1 MTTSTSMDRQT
12 FLTHLRQSKLVGR
25 RELRDLEQRLPET
38 ERGRI
43 VARALVEWGV
53 LTRFQAEL
61 LLAGRSSGF
70 VLGQYQI
77 LDHLGQGG
85 MGRVFKALHRR
96 MHRTVALKV
105 LAPQVMQSEKAKRL
119 FQREVR
125 ATGQLNHPN
134 IVTAYDANHV
144 HGRYFLVMEYVEGLN
159 LDQLVRQ
166 RGRLPV
172 GLACDLMRQAALGLQ
187 YAYERGTVHRD
198 IKPANLIAQRG
209 PMRGSP
215 YVLKILDFGLAR
227 LHDAEDAPPGDDPAA
242 PRKHVVL
249 GTPDFLSPEQ
259 ARDMHAVDVRSD
271 LYSLGCTFYFLLTGQ
286 VPFPGGTKI
295 EKLIR
300 HGTETAA
307 PVESVRPDVSPAVGA
322 VVRKLMAKDM
332 ADRYQS
338 PAELAEALEPFAQP
352 GSVER
357 EGVEEPPALISQ
369 AEAALDKDSAD
380 QSALG
385 TVPPD
390 LSPTPLSVDELP
402 TEQERPA
409 PERGLSLQTVLVWT
423 GAFTLAALLLVLAM
437 LLRA

>member
-1 MTTSTSMDRQT
+1 MTTTSTSMDRQT

-70 VLGQYQI
+70 VLGQYRI
-77 LDHLGQGG
+77 LDQLGQGG
-85 MGRVFKALHRR
+85 MGRVFKALHLR

-125 ATGQLNHPN
+125 ATGQLSHPN

-144 HGRYFLVMEYVEGLN
+144 HGRYFLVMEYVDGLN

-172 GLACDLMRQAALGLQ
+172 GLACDLIRQAALGLQ

-227 LHDAEDAPPGDDPAA
+227 LHDAEEAQTPSDSVVTAK
-242 PRKHVVL
+242 RVVL

-259 ARDMHAVDVRSD
+259 ARDTHAVDVRSD
-271 LYSLGCTFYFLLTGQ
+271 LYSLGCTFYFLLAGQ
-286 VPFPGGTKI
+286 VPYPGGTKI

-307 PVESVRPDVSPAVGA
+307 PVESIRPDVSPAVGA

-332 ADRYQS
+332 TDRYQS

-357 EGVEEPPALISQ
+357 EGVEEPPELIQ
-369 AEAALDKDSAD
+369 PAALDKDSAD

-402 TEQERPA
+402 TEPERPA